1 MTYATIQPPFTLT
14 FAEMPKKE
22 LKRYFEWFM
31 EVIPERLGEL
41 TEAVKQTHGFEDW
54 QSNRTPAS
62 LDQLG
67 NWFAGQVQTRSRT
80 KEEIEKITT
89 GLLFPI
95 EVSREE
101 LTNRTFS
108 LAMDIGMYFSQVLLQ
123 NHPSLKWEQRIGS
136 KRFADYGQPLLAGF
150 GPAPLNPVRIAVT
163 LAYGFANKNRSGS
176 RLRELYDVWEK
187 KVRVQS

>member
-1 MTYATIQPPFTLT
+1 MTYSMVQPPFTQT
-14 FAEMPKKE
+14 FREMPKKE
-22 LKRYFEWFM
+22 LRRYFQWFM
-31 EVIPERLGEL
+31 EVIPERVAEL
-41 TEAVKQTHGFEDW
+41 TDAVKQTHGLEDW
-54 QSNRTPAS
+54 QPDRTAAS

-67 NWFAGQVQTRSRT
+67 HWFAGQVQTRSRT
-80 KEEIEKITT
+80 REEVEIIANRSPY
-89 GLLFPI
+89 PI
-95 EVSREE
+95 GIPREE

-108 LAMDIGMYFSQVLLQ
+108 LAMDIGMYFSQVLLE
-123 NHPSLKWEQRIGS
+123 NHPSLKWEQRIAS

-176 RLRELYDVWEK
+176 RLREVYDVWEK